1 MAGPNTPEL
10 FKEHLAWLSLNR
22 KMRHDKEHR
31 KGHVCTTPSSAG
43 LEPALSVSCSSPVSS
58 FQLSSPTDHFSK
70 DITCCYHGGSCFGKT
85 EPSNLHPMTCNLR
98 QNLEGSHPVTTGLSG
113 ALWVQ
118 TQTERLGH
126 TVVGMETL

>member
-1 MAGPNTPEL
+1 MKCNIANLLPGTSNDYATEVIHHKL
-10 FKEHLAWLSLNR
+10 
-22 KMRHDKEHR
+22 DIY
-31 KGHVCTTPSSAG
+31 
-43 LEPALSVSCSSPVSS
+43 
-58 FQLSSPTDHFSK
+58 QIDHFSK